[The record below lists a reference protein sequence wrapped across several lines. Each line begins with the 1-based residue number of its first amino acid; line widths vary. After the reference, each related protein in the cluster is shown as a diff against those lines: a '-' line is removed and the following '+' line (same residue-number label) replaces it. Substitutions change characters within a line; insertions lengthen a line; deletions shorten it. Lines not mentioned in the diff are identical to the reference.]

1 MDRNRVISQVL
12 LLLSWYLLPIL
23 CMGSNLV
30 GTSFYSYGISKN
42 EKITF
47 VNDSICIYKQEWDSC
62 VLVERPYH
70 YADTFLYYRC
80 GIIDNEDYTIEKIVI
95 KNNHLPLI
103 QKPLAVPIDKVLYQ
117 QMYFDIPKV
126 AMFFDI
132 SSRNII
138 IGEMRRSRYYM
149 WDMPSY
155 RGKKNKIAN
164 AYAVLFNIDSDT
176 LFIYDNKIVR
186 FNSTNILLYSPE
198 SYKEDKGGVFST
210 LMAQEMNSYEYQ
222 KYCYSNGFIESP
234 FLSKDNL
241 IGHRFYC
248 SNMDDKEESL
258 FFINDSCCEFL
269 QNNEHPATINYSIKN
284 NLIILHIP
292 DKSGSNCF
300 IADTLAYNGGFIF
313 YSKVCHLEDQYT
325 ELQIRCFHERKGIV
339 KKSKHIRRWVTTNE
353 EQARHKSY
361 DYPEYAFF
369 NHICHNTYIP
379 INW

>member
-138 IGEMRRSRYYM
+138 IGEMWKEKQNSQCVRR
-149 WDMPSY
+149 
-155 RGKKNKIAN
+155 
-164 AYAVLFNIDSDT
+164 
-176 LFIYDNKIVR
+176 
-186 FNSTNILLYSPE
+186 
-198 SYKEDKGGVFST
+198 
-210 LMAQEMNSYEYQ
+210 
-222 KYCYSNGFIESP
+222 
-234 FLSKDNL
+234 
-241 IGHRFYC
+241 
-248 SNMDDKEESL
+248 
-258 FFINDSCCEFL
+258 
-269 QNNEHPATINYSIKN
+269 
-284 NLIILHIP
+284 II
-292 DKSGSNCF
+292 
-300 IADTLAYNGGFIF
+300 
-313 YSKVCHLEDQYT
+313 QY
-325 ELQIRCFHERKGIV
+325 
-339 KKSKHIRRWVTTNE
+339 
-353 EQARHKSY
+353 
-361 DYPEYAFF
+361 
-369 NHICHNTYIP
+369 
-379 INW
+379 